1 MLFEGRDIA
10 LSEIG
15 QKDTGHGI
23 KSMYRYICARLD
35 ENNNNLIGDQRQRL
49 VDLKATLENRHDHIN
64 YRTSHEVILLQQDR
78 DF

>member
-23 KSMYRYICARLD
+23 KSMYRYIGARLD
-35 ENNNNLIGDQRQRL
+35 ENNNNLSGDQRQRL

-64 YRTSHEVILLQQDR
+64 YRTGHEVILLQQDF
-78 DF
+78 DL